1 MFKDDFKQRYT
12 TIPFAVYR
20 AYCEFV
26 RGGVISHQHK
36 EIEIIAMSEGAADI
50 YINGKLYRVE
60 KGDVLVIPPYSIHRA
75 ETSPE
80 KLTAYNCICFDI
92 GLLCDRE
99 LTAGLI
105 EHTHELV
112 HLISHD
118 TPESR
123 LLQEYVEKGCA
134 ACESQESGWELEA
147 IGNMSLI
154 FALIKKGG
162 YFFSTGEKHAGNSFA
177 QKVLD
182 HISESYS
189 RETTSKDVA
198 EALYMNNSY
207 FCRAFKKT
215 FGCCFS
221 DYLLAYR
228 LEKARTWLVNTNL
241 SVTEISLETGFN
253 SCSYFGKA
261 FKERFGASPL
271 AYRRQTRENT

>member
-20 AYCEFV
+20 EYCEFT

-36 EIEIIAMSEGAADI
+36 EIEIIAMTEGQADI

-80 KLTAYNCICFDI
+80 KLTSYNCICFDI

-99 LTAGLI
+99 LVAGLT
-105 EHTHELV
+105 EHTHKLV
-112 HLISHD
+112 SLISRD
-118 TPESR
+118 TSEAR
-123 LLQEYVEKGCA
+123 LVEEYVENGCA
-134 ACESQESGWELEA
+134 ACEGQESGWELEA

-162 YFFSTGEKHAGNSFA
+162 YFTSTGEKHVRNAFA
-177 QKVLD
+177 QRVLD
-182 HISESYS
+182 YISESYS
-189 RETTSKDVA
+189 RDITSTSVA

-207 FCRAFKKT
+207 FCRTFKKT

-228 LEKARTWLVNTNL
+228 LEKARTCLVNTNL
-241 SVTEISLETGFN
+241 SVTEISLGTGFN

-271 AYRRQTRENT
+271 AYRKETRENT